1 MQLKLRRAA
10 LGEHLREEHGSKE
23 ASTQTEPLPKEA
35 QTPSPFRS
43 QASAQTPRQ
52 RAESILLTQAEVG
65 HFTCHICH
73 TTAVPYFNTV

>member
-23 ASTQTEPLPKEA
+23 ASTQTEPRPKEA

-52 RAESILLTQAEVG
+52 RAESVLLTQAEVG

-73 TTAVPYFNTV
+73 TTAVPSHITV